1 MTLSNILNGL
11 TRTAAAVAFAM
22 MFAAGSGDAE
32 ARSAGMMS
40 LPLQSF
46 AATQTAPAPVAYK
59 VYSTARL
66 ICINGKIAGG
76 NCYCGAGYRKFQFGP
91 NKYKCMKMP
100 GGYSRKTN

>member
-11 TRTAAAVAFAM
+11 TRIAAAGI
-22 MFAAGSGDAE
+22 FAALIAGAPGDAE
-32 ARSAGMMS
+32 ARGAGMMS
-40 LPLQSF
+40 LSMQSF
-46 AATQTAPAPVAYK
+46 AATQAAPAPVAYK

-66 ICINGKIAGG
+66 VCINGKIAGG